1 MQIKGMFQS
10 TLQHGERLLPP
21 RYQQALCLRFNPRS
35 HMGSDFAE
43 IVAMAARFVSIH
55 APTWGAT
62 YLLYLCTKFN
72 SVSIHAPTWGATSIA
87 LLGRFGR
94 YCFNPRSH
102 MGSDNDTALMF
113 IIPLCFNPRSHMG
126 SDICIVLMQTFYWC
140 FNPRSHMG
148 SDRPFNNQEE
158 CWNVSIHAPTWGAT
172 GGVVVS
178 LHIIRSFNPRSH
190 MGSDPAR

>member
-102 MGSDNDTALMF
+102 MGSD
-113 IIPLCFNPRSHMG
+113 
-126 SDICIVLMQTFYWC
+126 
-140 FNPRSHMG
+140 
-148 SDRPFNNQEE
+148 RPFNNQEE